1 VSFIGE
7 PPFAG
12 APGTRANKAEISA
25 MSTSMQSGFNYD
37 YLGSDTKAIQ
47 RSVSNHLVYTIG
59 KDPLTA
65 TEHDWMMAFSHV
77 VRDRLIERWM
87 ETQRSYY
94 RHDAKRVYY
103 LSMEFLIGR
112 SLVNSLLNMDIFD
125 ACTEALHKLGIELER
140 LRNLEHDAALGNGGL
155 GRLAACFLDSMAS
168 LNIPG
173 YGYGIRFEY
182 GMFRQKIEDGQ
193 QIELPENWLV
203 HGNPWEF
210 PRPEVSYRVRF
221 GGRVMEYQDPSGRRH
236 FDWIEGDVVMA
247 QAYDT
252 PIPGY
257 HNDTVNNLR
266 LWSAKAYED
275 FDLNC
280 FNLGEYTE
288 AVVGKTL
295 SENISK
301 VLYPNDTSTMNKQ
314 LRLKQQYFF
323 VSASLK
329 DILRRF
335 FTDHDDLHELPE
347 RVAIQL
353 NDTHPAVAIPELM
366 RLLMDKHQL
375 EWQSAWDIT
384 TRVFSYTNHTL
395 LPEALETWPVQDFE
409 QLLPRHLQLIY
420 EINRRFLLMVGHL
433 HPGDMEILRRLSIVD
448 EGGERRVRMAHL
460 AIVGSHKVN
469 GVSALHSE
477 LLRKHTFKDFNR
489 FYPDKI
495 VNVTNGITPR
505 RWLYLANPPLSRL
518 ITEAIGPEWVRDLTQ
533 LKALEPLAGDSQFR
547 SRFAAIKRQ
556 NKRLLAGQVHYYLNQ
571 VIEPD
576 TLFDVQVKRIHE
588 YKRQL
593 LNVLR
598 AIALYNRMIDRDSP
612 VEIVPRTI
620 LFGGKAAPGYT
631 MAKLIIRLI
640 NDVADV
646 IDNDPA
652 VSDRLKII
660 FIPNYDVTTASDII
674 PAAELSQQISTAGM
688 EASGTG
694 NMKLALNGALTMG
707 TLDGANVE
715 MCQQVGEENIFIFGH
730 TTEEISRLNAQGYNP
745 RSYYET
751 NACLKRVIDMIA
763 NGYFSPEEP
772 ERYRLI
778 TDNLLSSDHFKVL
791 ADFQSYMDISD
802 QADQDYLDQE
812 TWNRM
817 AVLNTA
823 RMSYFSSDRTI
834 SEYAK
839 KIWQVSSIHPNPKAG
854 Q

>member
-1 VSFIGE
+1 MSSDVKH
-7 PPFAG
+7 
-12 APGTRANKAEISA
+12 RAFK
-25 MSTSMQSGFNYD
+25 YD
-37 YLGSDTKAIQ
+37 YLGSDSKAIQ

-59 KDPLTA
+59 KDPFTA
-65 TEHDWMMAFSHV
+65 TDHDWMMAFSHV

-94 RHDAKRVYY
+94 KHDAKRVYY

-112 SLVNSLLNMDIFD
+112 SLINSLLNMDIYD
-125 ACTEALHKLGIELER
+125 ACGKALHKLGIELER
-140 LRNLEHDAALGNGGL
+140 LRSLEHDAALGNGGL

-182 GMFRQKIEDGQ
+182 GMFRQQIENGNQ
-193 QIELPENWLV
+193 VELPENWLV
-203 HGNPWEF
+203 HDNPWEF
-210 PRPEVSYRVRF
+210 PRPEVSYRIRY
-221 GGRVMEYQDPSGRRH
+221 GGRVMEYQDSSGRRH
-236 FDWIEGDVVMA
+236 FDWIDGDIVIA

-266 LWSAKAYED
+266 LWSAKAHEA
-275 FDLNC
+275 FDLNQ
-280 FNLGEYTE
+280 FNQGEYTE

-301 VLYPNDTSTMNKQ
+301 VLYPNDSSTMNKL

-335 FTDHDDLHELPE
+335 FTDHDDLYELPE
-347 RVAIQL
+347 KVAIQL
-353 NDTHPAVAIPELM
+353 NDTHPAIAIPEMM

-375 EWQSAWDIT
+375 EWQPAWEIT

-395 LPEALETWPVQDFE
+395 LPEALETWPVKTFE
-409 QLLPRHLQLIY
+409 ALLPRHLQLIL
-420 EINRRFLLMVGHL
+420 EINRRFLLMLGHR
-433 HPGDMEILRRLSIVD
+433 HPGDMDILRRLSIID
-448 EGGERRVRMAHL
+448 EGGERRIRMAHL
-460 AIVGSHKVN
+460 AIIGSHKVN

-477 LLRKHTFKDFNR
+477 LLRNATFKEFDQF
-489 FYPDKI
+489 FPGKI
-495 VNVTNGITPR
+495 INITNGITPR
-505 RWLYLANPPLSRL
+505 RWLYLSNRRLSSL
-518 ITEAIGPEWVRDLTQ
+518 ISEAIGPKWVKDLSKIQQ
-533 LKALEPLAGDSQFR
+533 LEAFADDSGFQEK
-547 SRFAAIKRQ
+547 FAAIKLA
-556 NKRLLAGQVHYYLNQ
+556 NKKHISQLINYFLDKEVDPH
-571 VIEPD
+571 

-593 LNVLR
+593 LNLFR
-598 AIALYNRMIDRDSP
+598 AIELYNRLVDDPGSDC
-612 VEIVPRTI
+612 VPRTI
-620 LFGGKAAPGYT
+620 LFGGKAAPGYS

-660 FIPNYDVTTASDII
+660 FIPNYDVTTATDII

-707 TLDGANVE
+707 TMDGANVE
-715 MCQQVGEENIFIFGH
+715 MREQLGDENIFIFGLQ
-730 TTEEISRLNAQGYNP
+730 TDDIARLNQQGYQP
-745 RSYYET
+745 RQYYET
-751 NACLKRVIDMIA
+751 NPSLRRIIDMIA
-763 NGYFSPEEP
+763 NGFFSPEEP
-772 ERYRLI
+772 SRYRMI
-778 TDNLLSSDHFKVL
+778 TDSLLNVDHFKVL
-791 ADFQSYMDISD
+791 ADFEAYMGTSD
-802 QADQDYLDQE
+802 RADGIYQQPDV
-812 TWNRM
+812 WNRM
-817 AVLNTA
+817 AILNTA
-823 RMSYFSSDRTI
+823 RMGYFSSDRTI
-834 SEYAK
+834 SEYAA
-839 KIWQVSSIHPNPKAG
+839 KIWQVSPVTR
-854 Q
+854 

>member
-1 VSFIGE
+1 
-7 PPFAG
+7 
-12 APGTRANKAEISA
+12 
-25 MSTSMQSGFNYD
+25 MSNPQQNGFKYD
-37 YLGSDTKAIQ
+37 YLGSDTKAIH

-65 TEHDWMMAFSHV
+65 TDHDWMMAFSHV

-94 RHDAKRVYY
+94 KHDAKRIYY

-112 SLVNSLLNMDIFD
+112 SLVNSLLNMEIFD

-155 GRLAACFLDSMAS
+155 GRLAACFLDSMAT

-182 GMFRQKIEDGQ
+182 GMFRQKIENGQ
-193 QIELPENWLV
+193 QVEMPENWLT

-221 GGRVMEYQDPSGRRH
+221 GGRVMEYQDPTGRRH

-252 PIPGY
+252 PIPGF

-275 FDLNC
+275 FDLSC

-288 AVVGKTL
+288 AVVSKTL

-323 VSASLK
+323 VCASLK

-375 EWQSAWDIT
+375 EWQPAWEIT
-384 TRVFSYTNHTL
+384 TRVFCYTNHTL
-395 LPEALETWPVQDFE
+395 LPEALETWPVSIFE

-433 HPGDMEILRRLSIVD
+433 NPGDMDLLHRLSIID
-448 EGGERRVRMAHL
+448 DGGERRIRMAHL
-460 AIVGSHKVN
+460 AIVGSHRVN

-477 LLRKHTFKDFNR
+477 LLRKATFKDFDR
-489 FYPDKI
+489 FYPNKI

-505 RWLYLANPPLSRL
+505 RWLYQANTGLSNL
-518 ITEAIGPEWVRDLTQ
+518 ICEAIGPEWISDLKQ
-533 LKALEPLAGDSQFR
+533 LKALEPLAEDSQFR
-547 SRFAAIKRQ
+547 CRFASAKYDNKIKLVQQIR
-556 NKRLLAGQVHYYLNQ
+556 YYLNQ
-571 VIEPD
+571 EIDAD

-588 YKRQL
+588 YKRQI
-593 LNVLR
+593 LNLLR
-598 AIALYNRMIDRDSP
+598 AIALYNRLTEESCAE
-612 VEIVPRTI
+612 EIVPRTLI
-620 LFGGKAAPGYT
+620 FGGKAAPGYT
-631 MAKLIIRLI
+631 MAKLIIRLV

-652 VSDRLKII
+652 VSDQLKIV

-707 TLDGANVE
+707 TMDGANVE
-715 MCQQVGEENIFIFGH
+715 MREHVGSENIFIFGN
-730 TTEEISRLNAQGYNP
+730 TTKDLRQLEAKGYNP
-745 RSYYET
+745 RSYYES

-772 ERYRLI
+772 NRYRAI
-778 TDNLLSSDHFKVL
+778 TDSLLNSDHFKVL
-791 ADFQSYMDISD
+791 ADFQAYLDISD
-802 QADQDYLDQE
+802 RADAAYQNPE

-817 AVLNTA
+817 AILNTA
-823 RMSYFSSDRTI
+823 RMGYFSSDRTI
-834 SEYAK
+834 LEYAK
-839 KIWQVSSIHPNPKAG
+839 KIWNLEPIPRP
-854 Q
+854 

>member
-1 VSFIGE
+1 MSSDI
-7 PPFAG
+7 
-12 APGTRANKAEISA
+12 KHSA
-25 MSTSMQSGFNYD
+25 FEYD
-37 YLGSDTKAIQ
+37 YLGSDSKAIQ

-59 KDPLTA
+59 KDPFTA

-94 RHDAKRVYY
+94 KHDAKRVYY

-112 SLVNSLLNMDIFD
+112 SLINSLLNMDIHD
-125 ACTEALHKLGIELER
+125 ACGKALKKLGIELER
-140 LRNLEHDAALGNGGL
+140 LRSLEHDAALGNGGL

-182 GMFRQKIEDGQ
+182 GMFRQQIENGNQ
-193 QIELPENWLV
+193 VELPENWLV
-203 HGNPWEF
+203 HDNPWEF
-210 PRPEVSYRVRF
+210 PRPEVSYRIRY
-221 GGRVMEYQDPSGRRH
+221 GGRVMEYQDRSGRRH
-236 FDWIEGDVVMA
+236 FDWIDGDIVIA

-266 LWSAKAYED
+266 LWSAKAHEA
-275 FDLNC
+275 FDLNQ
-280 FNLGEYTE
+280 FNQGEYTE

-301 VLYPNDTSTMNKQ
+301 VLYPNDSSTMNKL

-335 FTDHDDLHELPE
+335 FTDHDDLYELPDK
-347 RVAIQL
+347 VAIQL
-353 NDTHPAVAIPELM
+353 NDTHPAIAIPEMM

-375 EWQSAWDIT
+375 EWQPAWEIT

-395 LPEALETWPVQDFE
+395 LPEALESWPVKSFE
-409 QLLPRHLQLIY
+409 SLLPRHLQLIL
-420 EINRRFLLMVGHL
+420 EINRRFLLMLGHR
-433 HPGDMEILRRLSIVD
+433 HPGDMDILRRLSIID
-448 EGGERRVRMAHL
+448 ESGERRIRMAHL
-460 AIVGSHKVN
+460 AIIGSHKVN

-477 LLRKHTFKDFNR
+477 LLRNATFKEFNQ
-489 FYPDKI
+489 FYPGKI
-495 VNVTNGITPR
+495 INITNGITPR
-505 RWLYLANPPLSRL
+505 RWLYLSNRKLSSL
-518 ITEAIGPEWVRDLTQ
+518 ISDAIGPEWVKDLSKIQQ
-533 LKALEPLAGDSQFR
+533 LEAFAGDSSFQEK
-547 SRFAAIKRQ
+547 FAAIKLA
-556 NKRLLAGQVHYYLNQ
+556 NKKHISKLINYFLDKQVDAH
-571 VIEPD
+571 

-593 LNVLR
+593 LNLFR
-598 AIALYNRMIDRDSP
+598 AIELYNRLVDDP
-612 VEIVPRTI
+612 GCACVPRTI

-652 VSDRLKII
+652 VSDRLKMI
-660 FIPNYDVTTASDII
+660 FIPNYDVSTATDII

-707 TLDGANVE
+707 TMDGANVE
-715 MCQQVGEENIFIFGH
+715 MREQLGDENIFIFGLQ
-730 TTEEISRLNAQGYNP
+730 TDDIARLNQQGYQP
-745 RSYYET
+745 RQYYESNT
-751 NACLKRVIDMIA
+751 RLRRIIDMIA
-763 NGYFSPEEP
+763 NGFFSPEEP
-772 ERYRLI
+772 TRYRMI
-778 TDNLLSSDHFKVL
+778 TDSLLNVDHFKVL
-791 ADFQSYMDISD
+791 ADFDAYMGISD
-802 QADQDYLDQE
+802 KADLIYRQPDV
-812 TWNRM
+812 WNRM
-817 AVLNTA
+817 AILNTA
-823 RMSYFSSDRTI
+823 RMGYFSSDRTI

-839 KIWQVSSIHPNPKAG
+839 KIWQVSPVSR
-854 Q
+854 

>member
-1 VSFIGE
+1 
-7 PPFAG
+7 
-12 APGTRANKAEISA
+12 
-25 MSTSMQSGFNYD
+25 MSNSQQNGFKYD

-65 TEHDWMMAFSHV
+65 TDHDWMMAFTHV

-94 RHDAKRVYY
+94 KHDAKRVYY

-112 SLVNSLLNMDIFD
+112 SLVNSLLNMEIFD

-155 GRLAACFLDSMAS
+155 GRLAACFLDSMAT

-173 YGYGIRFEY
+173 TGYGIRFEY
-182 GMFRQKIEDGQ
+182 GMFRQKIENGQ
-193 QIELPENWLV
+193 QVELPENWLIQ
-203 HGNPWEF
+203 GNPWEF

-221 GGRVMEYQDPSGRRH
+221 GGRVLEYQDPGGRRH
-236 FDWIEGDVVMA
+236 FDWIEGDAVMA

-252 PIPGY
+252 PIPGF

-275 FDLNC
+275 FDLTC

-288 AVVGKTL
+288 AVVGKTH
-295 SENISK
+295 SENITK
-301 VLYPNDTSTMNKQ
+301 VLYPNDTSTMNKL

-323 VSASLK
+323 VCASLK

-335 FTDHDDLHELPE
+335 FTDHDDLHELPK

-353 NDTHPAVAIPELM
+353 NDTHPAIAIPELM

-375 EWQSAWDIT
+375 EWQPAWEIT
-384 TRVFSYTNHTL
+384 TQVFSYTNHTL
-395 LPEALETWPVQDFE
+395 LPEALETWPLHIFE

-420 EINRRFLLMVGHL
+420 EINRRLLLMVGHL
-433 HPGDMEILRRLSIVD
+433 NPGDMDLLRRISIID
-448 EGGERRVRMAHL
+448 DSGEPRIRMAHL
-460 AIVGSHKVN
+460 AIIGSHRVN

-477 LLRKHTFKDFNR
+477 LLRTVTFKDFDR
-489 FYPDKI
+489 FYPNKI
-495 VNVTNGITPR
+495 TNVTNGITPR
-505 RWLYLANPPLSRL
+505 RWLYQANPRLSGL
-518 ITEAIGPEWVRDLTQ
+518 LCEAIGPEWVRDLKQ
-533 LKALEPLAGDSQFR
+533 IKALEALAEDSQFR
-547 SRFAAIKRQ
+547 ARFAAVKQ
-556 NKRLLAGQVHYYLNQ
+556 ENKIQLTEKVRYYLNQ
-571 VIEPD
+571 EIDPN

-598 AIALYNRMIDRDSP
+598 AIALYNRLTEKTCKED
-612 VEIVPRTI
+612 IVPRTL

-640 NDVADV
+640 NDVADI
-646 IDNDPA
+646 IDNDPG
-652 VSDRLKII
+652 VSDRLKIL

-707 TLDGANVE
+707 TMDGANVE
-715 MCQQVGEENIFIFGH
+715 IREHVGVENIFIFGNS
-730 TTEEISRLNAQGYNP
+730 TEDVRRLDAQGYNP
-745 RSYYET
+745 RSYYES
-751 NACLKRVIDMIA
+751 NACLKRVVDMIA

-772 ERYRLI
+772 QRYRVI
-778 TDNLLSSDHFKVL
+778 TDNLLNSDHFKVM
-791 ADFQSYMDISD
+791 ADFQSYLDISD
-802 QADQDYLDQE
+802 RADSLYQNPDE
-812 TWNRM
+812 WNRM
-817 AVLNTA
+817 AILNTA

-834 SEYAK
+834 EEYAK
-839 KIWQVSSIHPNPKAG
+839 KIWQVEPIPSSY
-854 Q
+854 

>member
-1 VSFIGE
+1 
-7 PPFAG
+7 
-12 APGTRANKAEISA
+12 
-25 MSTSMQSGFNYD
+25 MSTPQQSGFNYE

-65 TEHDWMMAFSHV
+65 TDHDWMMAFSHV

-87 ETQRSYY
+87 ETQRNYY

-112 SLVNSLLNMDIFD
+112 SLVNSLLNMDIYD
-125 ACTEALHKLGIELER
+125 ACSEALYKLGIELER

-193 QIELPENWLV
+193 QVELPENWLV

-236 FDWIEGDVVMA
+236 FDWIEGDVVLA

-288 AVVGKTL
+288 AVVSKTL

-375 EWQSAWDIT
+375 EWQAAWEIT
-384 TRVFSYTNHTL
+384 TKVFSYTNHTL
-395 LPEALETWPVQDFE
+395 LPEALETWPVQIFE

-433 HPGDMEILRRLSIVD
+433 HPGDMEILRRLSIID
-448 EGGERRVRMAHL
+448 DSGERRIRMAHL
-460 AIVGSHKVN
+460 AIVGCHRVN
-469 GVSALHSE
+469 GVSAMHSE

-505 RWLYLANPPLSRL
+505 RWLYLANPALSEL
-518 ITEAIGPEWVRDLTQ
+518 ITEAIGPDWVRDLKH
-533 LKALEPLAGDSQFR
+533 LEALEPLAEDIQFR
-547 SRFAAIKRQ
+547 SRFAAVKRQ
-556 NKRLLAGQVHYYLNQ
+556 NKTQLADRVRYYLNQ
-571 VIEPD
+571 TIEPD

-593 LNVLR
+593 LNVMR
-598 AIALYNRMIDRDSP
+598 AIALYNRMIDQDSP
-612 VEIVPRTI
+612 AETVPRTI

-631 MAKLIIRLI
+631 TAKLIIRLI

-646 IDNDPA
+646 IDNDPH
-652 VSDRLKII
+652 VSDRLKIV

-674 PAAELSQQISTAGM
+674 PAVELSQQISTAGM

-707 TLDGANVE
+707 TMDGANVE
-715 MCQQVGEENIFIFGH
+715 MRERVGVENIFIFGH
-730 TTEEISRLNAQGYNP
+730 TTDEISRLNSHGYNP
-745 RSYYET
+745 RSYYEA

-772 ERYRLI
+772 YRYRPI
-778 TDNLLSSDHFKVL
+778 TDNLLNSDHFKVL
-791 ADFQSYMDISD
+791 ADFQSYIDVSD
-802 QADQDYLDQE
+802 QADEVYLDQE

-817 AVLNTA
+817 AILNTA

-834 SEYAK
+834 SEYAE
-839 KIWQVSSIHPNPKAG
+839 KIWKVNAIPSAL
-854 Q
+854 

>member
-1 VSFIGE
+1 MSKV
-7 PPFAG
+7 
-12 APGTRANKAEISA
+12 KHSA
-25 MSTSMQSGFNYD
+25 FKYD
-37 YLGSDTKAIQ
+37 FLGSDPRDIQ

-59 KDPLTA
+59 KDPYTA

-87 ETQRSYY
+87 ETQRNYY
-94 RHDAKRVYY
+94 RHDPKRVYY

-112 SLVNSLLNMDIFD
+112 SLINSLLNMDIHD
-125 ACTEALHKLGIELER
+125 ACTEALHKLGIELES

-182 GMFRQKIEDGQ
+182 GMFRQKIENGR
-193 QIELPENWLV
+193 QIELPENWLL
-203 HGNPWEF
+203 HDNPWEF

-221 GGRVMEYQDPSGRRH
+221 GGRVMEYQDAQGRRH
-236 FDWIEGDVVMA
+236 FDWIEGDVVLA

-252 PIPGY
+252 PIPGFQ
-257 HNDTVNNLR
+257 NDTVNNLR

-275 FDLNC
+275 FDLNR

-301 VLYPNDTSTMNKQ
+301 VLYPNDSSTMNKL

-323 VSASLK
+323 VCASLK

-335 FTDHDDLHELPE
+335 FTDHESLSELPDK
-347 RVAIQL
+347 VAIQL
-353 NDTHPAVAIPELM
+353 NDTHPAIAIPEMM
-366 RLLMDKHQL
+366 RLLMDKHHL
-375 EWQSAWDIT
+375 EWQPAWEIT

-395 LPEALETWPVQDFE
+395 LPEALETWPVDIFE
-409 QLLPRHLQLIY
+409 QMLPRHLQLIM
-420 EINRRFLLMVGHL
+420 EINRRFLLMLGHL
-433 HPGDMEILRRLSIVD
+433 HPGDIDILRRLSIID
-448 EGGERRVRMAHL
+448 ESNGRRIRMAHL
-460 AIVGSHKVN
+460 AIIGSHKVN

-477 LLRKHTFKDFNR
+477 LLRESTFKEFNS
-489 FYPDKI
+489 FFPGKI
-495 VNVTNGITPR
+495 INVTNGITPR
-505 RWLYLANPPLSRL
+505 RWLYQSNRGLSNL
-518 ITEAIGPEWVRDLTQ
+518 ISEAIGRDWIRDLSQ
-533 LKALEPLAGDSQFR
+533 IKQLEPFAQESSFQERFYAVKQANKERLAKL
-547 SRFAAIKRQ
+547 IY
-556 NKRLLAGQVHYYLNQ
+556 YYLESKVDPN
-571 VIEPD
+571 

-593 LNVLR
+593 LNLFR
-598 AIALYNRMIDRDSP
+598 AIALYNRQVDDANSP
-612 VEIVPRTI
+612 CVPRTI
-620 LFGGKAAPGYT
+620 LFGGKAAPGYS
-631 MAKLIIRLI
+631 MAKMIIRLI

-707 TLDGANVE
+707 TMDGANVE
-715 MCQQVGEENIFIFGH
+715 MHQNIGAENIFIFGN
-730 TTEEISRLNAQGYNP
+730 TTEENAKLDTQGYQP
-745 RSYYET
+745 RRYYESDPV
-751 NACLKRVIDMIA
+751 LKRVIDMIA
-763 NGYFSPEEP
+763 NGFFSPEEP
-772 ERYRLI
+772 ARYRPI
-778 TDNLLSSDHFKVL
+778 TDSLLNSDHFKVL
-791 ADFQSYMDISD
+791 TDFHSYMAISD
-802 QADQDYLDQE
+802 EADQVYRDNAE
-812 TWNRM
+812 WTKRSI
-817 AVLNTA
+817 LNTA
-823 RMSYFSSDRTI
+823 RMGYFSSDRTI
-834 SEYAK
+834 REYAEK
-839 KIWQVSSIHPNPKAG
+839 VWHLKPIR
-854 Q
+854 

>member
-1 VSFIGE
+1 MKQE
-7 PPFAG
+7 QQ
-12 APGTRANKAEISA
+12 SA
-25 MSTSMQSGFNYD
+25 FKYD
-37 YLGSDTKAIQ
+37 YLESDPKAIQ

-65 TEHDWMMAFSHV
+65 TDHDWMMAFSHV

-94 RHDAKRVYY
+94 IHDTKRVYY

-112 SLVNSLLNMDIFD
+112 TLLNSLLNMDIHN
-125 ACTEALHKLGIELER
+125 ACSEALNKLGIELEQ
-140 LRNLEHDAALGNGGL
+140 LRMLEHDAALGNGGL

-193 QIELPENWLV
+193 QVELPENWLTQ
-203 HGNPWEF
+203 GNPWEF
-210 PRPEVSYRVRF
+210 PRPEVSYRIRF
-221 GGRVMEYQDPSGRRH
+221 GGRVMEYQDQTGRRH
-236 FDWIEGDVVMA
+236 FDWIEGDVVRA

-252 PIPGY
+252 PIPGF
-257 HNDTVNNLR
+257 HNDSVNNLR

-275 FDLNC
+275 FDLNR
-280 FNLGEYTE
+280 FNLGEYTD
-288 AVVGKTL
+288 AVVGKTH

-301 VLYPNDTSTMNKQ
+301 VLYPNDTSTMNKL

-323 VSASLK
+323 VCASLK

-335 FTDHDDLHELPE
+335 FIDHDDLSELPDK
-347 RVAIQL
+347 VAIQL

-375 EWQSAWDIT
+375 EWQPAWEIT

-395 LPEALETWPVQDFE
+395 LPEALETWPVQIFE

-420 EINRRFLLMVGHL
+420 EINRRFLLMLGHL
-433 HPGDMEILRRLSIVD
+433 NPGDMDLLRRLSIVD
-448 EGGERRVRMAHL
+448 DSGERRIRMAHL
-460 AIVGSHKVN
+460 AIVGSHRVN
-469 GVSALHSE
+469 GVSALHSK
-477 LLRKHTFKDFNR
+477 LLQEKTFKDFHRYFPN
-489 FYPDKI
+489 KI

-505 RWLYLANPPLSRL
+505 RWLYLSNRRLANL
-518 ITEAIGPEWVRDLTQ
+518 ITEAIGPDWVQDLDQ
-533 LKALEPLAGDSQFR
+533 LKNLEPLAEDSAFR
-547 SRFAAIKRQ
+547 EKFAQIKRQ
-556 NKRLLAGQVHYYLNQ
+556 NKEHLADKVGYYLERE
-571 VIEPD
+571 IDPAS
-576 TLFDVQVKRIHE
+576 LFDVQVKRIHE

-593 LNVLR
+593 LNLMR
-598 AIALYNRMIDRDSP
+598 AIDIYNRLTDNR
-612 VEIVPRTI
+612 EQNFVPRTI
-620 LFGGKAAPGYT
+620 IFGGKAAPGYS

-652 VSDRLKII
+652 VSDRLKIL

-707 TLDGANVE
+707 TMDGANVE
-715 MCQQVGEENIFIFGH
+715 MREHIGVDNIFIFGL
-730 TTEEISRLNAQGYNP
+730 TTGDIERLNGSGYHP
-745 RSYYET
+745 RRLYET
-751 NACLKRVIDMIA
+751 NDTLRRVIDMIA

-772 ERYRLI
+772 DRYRAI
-778 TDNLLSSDHFKVL
+778 TDSLLNVDHFKIL
-791 ADFQSYMDISD
+791 ADFQAYLDISD
-802 QADQDYLDQE
+802 QADQIYLDPE
-812 TWNRM
+812 RWNRM

-823 RMSYFSSDRTI
+823 RMGYFSSDRTI
-834 SEYAK
+834 QEYAQK
-839 KIWQVSSIHPNPKAG
+839 VWDVKPVPK
-854 Q
+854 

>member
-1 VSFIGE
+1 
-7 PPFAG
+7 
-12 APGTRANKAEISA
+12 
-25 MSTSMQSGFNYD
+25 MSNPQQNGFKYD
-37 YLGSDTKAIQ
+37 YLGSDTKAIH

-65 TEHDWMMAFSHV
+65 TDHDWMMAFSHV

-94 RHDAKRVYY
+94 KHDAKRIYY

-112 SLVNSLLNMDIFD
+112 SLVNSLLNMEIYD
-125 ACTEALHKLGIELER
+125 ACTKALHKLGIELER
-140 LRNLEHDAALGNGGL
+140 LRSLEHDAALGNGGL
-155 GRLAACFLDSMAS
+155 GRLAACFLDSMAT

-182 GMFRQKIEDGQ
+182 GMFRQRIENGQ
-193 QIELPENWLV
+193 QVELPENWLV

-252 PIPGY
+252 PIPGF

-266 LWSAKAYED
+266 LWSAKSYED
-275 FDLNC
+275 FDLSC
-280 FNLGEYTE
+280 FNMGEYTE

-295 SENISK
+295 SENITK

-323 VSASLK
+323 VCASLK

-347 RVAIQL
+347 RVSIQL

-375 EWQSAWDIT
+375 EWQPAWEIT

-395 LPEALETWPVQDFE
+395 LPEALETWPVNIFE

-420 EINRRFLLMVGHL
+420 EINRRFLLMLGHL
-433 HPGDMEILRRLSIVD
+433 NPGDMDILRRLSIID
-448 EGGERRVRMAHL
+448 DGGERRIRMAHL
-460 AIVGSHKVN
+460 AIVGSHRVN

-477 LLRKHTFKDFNR
+477 LLRKVTFRDFDR

-505 RWLYLANPPLSRL
+505 RWLYQANTGLSSL
-518 ITEAIGPEWVRDLTQ
+518 ICEAIGPEWVRNLKH
-533 LKALEPLAGDSQFR
+533 LKALEPLAEDSQFR
-547 SRFAAIKRQ
+547 ARFASIKRE
-556 NKRLLAGQVHYYLNQ
+556 NKIRLARQVRYYLNQ
-571 VIEPD
+571 EIDPD

-593 LNVLR
+593 LNLLR
-598 AIALYNRMIDRDSP
+598 AIALYNRLTEEQCSE
-612 VEIVPRTI
+612 EIVPRTL
-620 LFGGKAAPGYT
+620 LFGGKAAPGYV

-652 VSDRLKII
+652 ISDRLKIV

-707 TLDGANVE
+707 TMDGANVE
-715 MCQQVGEENIFIFGH
+715 IREHVGSENIFIFGS
-730 TTEEISRLNAQGYNP
+730 TTEDLRRFDAKGYNP
-745 RSYYET
+745 RSFYES
-751 NACLKRVIDMIA
+751 NSCLKRVIDMIA

-772 ERYRLI
+772 KRYQSI
-778 TDNLLSSDHFKVL
+778 TDSLLRSDHFKVL
-791 ADFQSYMDISD
+791 ADFQSYLDVSD
-802 QADQDYLDQE
+802 RADTAYQNPDE
-812 TWNRM
+812 WNRM
-817 AVLNTA
+817 AILNTA
-823 RMSYFSSDRTI
+823 RMGYFSSDRTI
-834 SEYAK
+834 SEYAE
-839 KIWQVSSIHPNPKAG
+839 KIWNVTPIPR
-854 Q
+854 

>member
-1 VSFIGE
+1 
-7 PPFAG
+7 
-12 APGTRANKAEISA
+12 
-25 MSTSMQSGFNYD
+25 MSTDPQSAFKYD

-94 RHDAKRVYY
+94 KHDAKRVYY

-112 SLVNSLLNMDIFD
+112 SLVNSLLNMDIYD

-140 LRNLEHDAALGNGGL
+140 LRSLEHDAALGNGGL
-155 GRLAACFLDSMAS
+155 GRLAACFLDSMAT

-193 QIELPENWLV
+193 QVELPENWLA

-210 PRPEVSYRVRF
+210 PRPEVSYRIRF
-221 GGRVMEYQDPSGRRH
+221 GGRVMEYQDQTGRRH

-252 PIPGY
+252 PIPGF

-288 AVVGKTL
+288 AVVGKTH

-301 VLYPNDTSTMNKQ
+301 VLYPNDTSTMNKL

-335 FTDHDDLHELPE
+335 FIDHDDLRELPE
-347 RVAIQL
+347 KVAIQL
-353 NDTHPAVAIPELM
+353 NDTHPAIAIPELM
-366 RLLMDKHQL
+366 RLLMDKHHL
-375 EWQSAWDIT
+375 EWQPAWDIT

-395 LPEALETWPVQDFE
+395 LPEALETWPVHILE

-420 EINRRFLLMVGHL
+420 EINRRFLLMLGHL
-433 HPGDMEILRRLSIVD
+433 NPGDMDLLHRLSIID
-448 EGGERRVRMAHL
+448 DGGERRIRMAHL
-460 AIVGSHKVN
+460 AIVGSHRVN

-477 LLRKHTFKDFNR
+477 LLRKYTFKDFNR
-489 FYPDKI
+489 YYPNKI

-505 RWLYLANPPLSRL
+505 RWLYLSNKGLSKL
-518 ITEAIGPEWVRDLTQ
+518 ICDAIGSDWIKDLDQ
-533 LKALEPLAGDSQFR
+533 LKQLEPLADDALFR
-547 SRFAAIKRQ
+547 ERFAAIKLA
-556 NKRLLAGQVHYYLNQ
+556 NKKKLATQINYYLKRE
-571 VIEPD
+571 IDPH

-593 LNVLR
+593 LNLLR
-598 AIALYNRMIDRDSP
+598 TIALYNRLTDTDAKKF
-612 VEIVPRTI
+612 VPRTI
-620 LFGGKAAPGYT
+620 IFGGKAAPGYAL
-631 MAKLIIRLI
+631 AKQIIRLI

-707 TLDGANVE
+707 TMDGANVE
-715 MCQQVGEENIFIFGH
+715 MQQHIGSDNIFIFGH
-730 TTEEISRLNAQGYNP
+730 TTKDIERLNTQGYNP
-745 RSYYET
+745 RNHYET
-751 NACLKRVIDMIA
+751 NACLRRVIDMIA

-772 ERYRLI
+772 DRYRTI
-778 TDNLLSSDHFKVL
+778 TDNLLNADHFKVL
-791 ADFQSYMDISD
+791 ADFQSYLDISD
-802 QADQDYLDQE
+802 QADKAYRTPDE
-812 TWNRM
+812 WNRM

-823 RMSYFSSDRTI
+823 RMGYFSSDRTI
-834 SEYAK
+834 QEYAQK
-839 KIWQVSSIHPNPKAG
+839 VWNVAPVPR
-854 Q
+854 

>member
-1 VSFIGE
+1 MSRV
-7 PPFAG
+7 
-12 APGTRANKAEISA
+12 RHSA
-25 MSTSMQSGFNYD
+25 FKYD
-37 YLGSDTKAIQ
+37 FLGSDPKDIQ

-59 KDPLTA
+59 KDPYTA
-65 TEHDWMMAFSHV
+65 TDHDWMMAFAHV

-87 ETQRSYY
+87 ETQRNYY

-112 SLVNSLLNMDIFD
+112 SLVNSLLNMDIYD
-125 ACTEALHKLGIELER
+125 ACTEALHKLGIELES

-155 GRLAACFLDSMAS
+155 GRLAACFLDSMAT

-182 GMFRQKIEDGQ
+182 GMFRQKIENGCQ
-193 QIELPENWLV
+193 VELPENWLI
-203 HGNPWEF
+203 HDNPWEF

-221 GGRVMEYQDPSGRRH
+221 GGRVMEYQDSSGRRH
-236 FDWIEGDVVMA
+236 FDWIEGDVVIA

-252 PIPGY
+252 PIPGF

-275 FDLNC
+275 FDLNR

-301 VLYPNDTSTMNKQ
+301 VLYPNDSSTMNKL

-329 DILRRF
+329 DIMRRF
-335 FTDHDDLHELPE
+335 FTDHDSLSELPDKI
-347 RVAIQL
+347 AIQL
-353 NDTHPAVAIPELM
+353 NDTHPAIAIAEMM

-375 EWQSAWDIT
+375 EWQTAWEIT
-384 TRVFSYTNHTL
+384 TRIFSYTNHTL
-395 LPEALETWPVQDFE
+395 LPEALETWPVHIFE
-409 QLLPRHLQLIY
+409 QMLPRHLQLIM

-433 HPGDMEILRRLSIVD
+433 HPGDMDILRRLSIID
-448 EGGERRVRMAHL
+448 EANGRRIRMAHL

-477 LLRKHTFKDFNR
+477 LLRESTFKDFSD
-489 FYPDKI
+489 FFPGKI
-495 VNVTNGITPR
+495 INITNGITPR
-505 RWLYLANPPLSRL
+505 RWLYQSNRGLSRL
-518 ITEAIGPEWVRDLTQ
+518 ICDAIGSDWIGDLG
-533 LKALEPLAGDSQFR
+533 KISKLEPLADDSLFQE
-547 SRFAAIKRQ
+547 RFSTVKRENKQSLVQLIK
-556 NKRLLAGQVHYYLNQ
+556 YYLNIS
-571 VIEPD
+571 VDPD

-593 LNVLR
+593 LNLFR
-598 AIALYNRMIDRDSP
+598 AIALYNRMLDDPSAP
-612 VEIVPRTI
+612 CVPRTI
-620 LFGGKAAPGYT
+620 LIGGKAAPGYVI
-631 MAKLIIRLI
+631 AKLIIRLI
-640 NDVADV
+640 NDVSDV

-707 TLDGANVE
+707 TMDGANVE
-715 MCQQVGEENIFIFGH
+715 MQQRIGTDNIFIFGL
-730 TTEEISRLNAQGYNP
+730 TTEDIARLDQQGYQP
-745 RSYYET
+745 RRCYESDPV
-751 NACLKRVIDMIA
+751 LKRVIDMIA
-763 NGYFSPEEP
+763 NGFFSPEDP
-772 ERYRLI
+772 GRYRVL
-778 TDNLLSSDHFKVL
+778 TDNLLNNDHFKVL
-791 ADFQSYMDISD
+791 ADFNSYLAISD
-802 QADQDYLDQE
+802 QADQVYRDTAE
-812 TWNRM
+812 WNRR
-817 AVLNTA
+817 AILNTA
-823 RMSYFSSDRTI
+823 RMGYFSSDRTI
-834 SEYAK
+834 HEYAK
-839 KIWQVSSIHPNPKAG
+839 KVWDVKPIR
-854 Q
+854 

>member
-1 VSFIGE
+1 MSSDVKH
-7 PPFAG
+7 
-12 APGTRANKAEISA
+12 RAFK
-25 MSTSMQSGFNYD
+25 YD
-37 YLGSDTKAIQ
+37 YLGSDSKAIQ

-59 KDPLTA
+59 KDPFTA
-65 TEHDWMMAFSHV
+65 TDHDWMMAFSHV

-94 RHDAKRVYY
+94 KHDAKRVYY

-112 SLVNSLLNMDIFD
+112 SLINSLLNMDIYD
-125 ACTEALHKLGIELER
+125 ACGKALHKLGIELER
-140 LRNLEHDAALGNGGL
+140 LRSLEHDAALGNGGL

-182 GMFRQKIEDGQ
+182 GMFRQQIENGNQ
-193 QIELPENWLV
+193 VELPENWLV
-203 HGNPWEF
+203 HDNPWEF
-210 PRPEVSYRVRF
+210 PRPEVSYRIRY
-221 GGRVMEYQDPSGRRH
+221 GGRVMEYQDSSGRRH
-236 FDWIEGDVVMA
+236 FDWIDGDIVIA

-266 LWSAKAYED
+266 LWSAKAHEA
-275 FDLNC
+275 FDLNQ
-280 FNLGEYTE
+280 FNQGEYTE

-301 VLYPNDTSTMNKQ
+301 VLYPNDSSTMNKL

-335 FTDHDDLHELPE
+335 FTDHDDLYELPE
-347 RVAIQL
+347 KVAIQL
-353 NDTHPAVAIPELM
+353 NDTHPAIAIPEMM

-375 EWQSAWDIT
+375 EWQPAWEIT

-395 LPEALETWPVQDFE
+395 LPEALETWPVKTFE
-409 QLLPRHLQLIY
+409 ALLPRHLQLIL
-420 EINRRFLLMVGHL
+420 EINRRFLLMLGHR
-433 HPGDMEILRRLSIVD
+433 HPGDMDILRRLSIID
-448 EGGERRVRMAHL
+448 EGGERRIRMAHL
-460 AIVGSHKVN
+460 AIIGSHKVN

-477 LLRKHTFKDFNR
+477 LLRNATFKEFDQF
-489 FYPDKI
+489 FPGKI
-495 VNVTNGITPR
+495 INITNGITPR
-505 RWLYLANPPLSRL
+505 RWLYLSNRRLSSL
-518 ITEAIGPEWVRDLTQ
+518 ISEAIGPKWVKDLSKIQQ
-533 LKALEPLAGDSQFR
+533 LEAFANDSGFQEK
-547 SRFAAIKRQ
+547 FAAIKLA
-556 NKRLLAGQVHYYLNQ
+556 NKKHISQLINYFLDKEVDPH
-571 VIEPD
+571 

-593 LNVLR
+593 LNLFR
-598 AIALYNRMIDRDSP
+598 AIELYNRLVDDPGSDC
-612 VEIVPRTI
+612 VPRTI
-620 LFGGKAAPGYT
+620 LFGGKAAPGYS

-660 FIPNYDVTTASDII
+660 FIPNYDVTTATDII

-707 TLDGANVE
+707 TMDGANVE
-715 MCQQVGEENIFIFGH
+715 MREQLGDENIFIFGLQ
-730 TTEEISRLNAQGYNP
+730 TDDIARLNQQGYQP
-745 RSYYET
+745 RQYYET
-751 NACLKRVIDMIA
+751 NPSLRRIIDMIA
-763 NGYFSPEEP
+763 NGFFSPEEP
-772 ERYRLI
+772 SRYRMI
-778 TDNLLSSDHFKVL
+778 TDSLLNVDHFKVL
-791 ADFQSYMDISD
+791 ADFEAYMGTSD
-802 QADQDYLDQE
+802 RADGIYQQPDV
-812 TWNRM
+812 WNRM
-817 AVLNTA
+817 AILNTA
-823 RMSYFSSDRTI
+823 RMGYFSSDRTI
-834 SEYAK
+834 SEYAA
-839 KIWQVSSIHPNPKAG
+839 KIWQVSPVTR
-854 Q
+854 

>member
-1 VSFIGE
+1 MSSDVKH
-7 PPFAG
+7 
-12 APGTRANKAEISA
+12 RAFK
-25 MSTSMQSGFNYD
+25 YD
-37 YLGSDTKAIQ
+37 YLGSDSKAIQ

-59 KDPLTA
+59 KDPFTA
-65 TEHDWMMAFSHV
+65 TDHDWMMAFSHV

-94 RHDAKRVYY
+94 KHDAKRVYY

-112 SLVNSLLNMDIFD
+112 SLINSLLNMDIYD
-125 ACTEALHKLGIELER
+125 ACGKALHKLGIELER
-140 LRNLEHDAALGNGGL
+140 LRSLEHDAALGNGGL

-182 GMFRQKIEDGQ
+182 GMFRQQIENGNQ
-193 QIELPENWLV
+193 VELPENWLV
-203 HGNPWEF
+203 HDNPWEF
-210 PRPEVSYRVRF
+210 PRPEVSYRIRY
-221 GGRVMEYQDPSGRRH
+221 GGRVMEYQDSSGRRH
-236 FDWIEGDVVMA
+236 FDWIDGDIVIA

-266 LWSAKAYED
+266 LWSAKAHEA
-275 FDLNC
+275 FDLNQ
-280 FNLGEYTE
+280 FNQGEYTE

-301 VLYPNDTSTMNKQ
+301 VLYPNDSSTMNKL

-335 FTDHDDLHELPE
+335 FTDHDDLYELPE
-347 RVAIQL
+347 KVAIQL
-353 NDTHPAVAIPELM
+353 NDTHPAIAIPEMM

-375 EWQSAWDIT
+375 EWQPAWEIT

-395 LPEALETWPVQDFE
+395 LPEALETWPVKTFE
-409 QLLPRHLQLIY
+409 ALLPRHLQLIL
-420 EINRRFLLMVGHL
+420 EINRRFLLMLGHR
-433 HPGDMEILRRLSIVD
+433 HPGDMDILRRLSIID
-448 EGGERRVRMAHL
+448 EGGERRIRMAHL
-460 AIVGSHKVN
+460 AIIGSHKVN

-477 LLRKHTFKDFNR
+477 LLRNATFKEFDQF
-489 FYPDKI
+489 FPGKI
-495 VNVTNGITPR
+495 INITNGITPR
-505 RWLYLANPPLSRL
+505 RWLYLSNRRLSSL
-518 ITEAIGPEWVRDLTQ
+518 ISEAIGPKWVKDLSKIQQ
-533 LKALEPLAGDSQFR
+533 LEAFANDSGFQEK
-547 SRFAAIKRQ
+547 FAAIKLA
-556 NKRLLAGQVHYYLNQ
+556 NKKHISQLINYFLDKEVDPH
-571 VIEPD
+571 

-593 LNVLR
+593 LNLFR
-598 AIALYNRMIDRDSP
+598 AIELYNRLVDDPGSDC
-612 VEIVPRTI
+612 VPRTI
-620 LFGGKAAPGYT
+620 LFGGKAAPGYS

-660 FIPNYDVTTASDII
+660 FIPNYDVTTATDII

-707 TLDGANVE
+707 TMDGANVE
-715 MCQQVGEENIFIFGH
+715 MREQLGDENIFIFGLQ
-730 TTEEISRLNAQGYNP
+730 TDDIARLNQQGYQP
-745 RSYYET
+745 RQYYET
-751 NACLKRVIDMIA
+751 NPSLRRIIDMIA
-763 NGYFSPEEP
+763 NGFFSPEEP
-772 ERYRLI
+772 SRYRMI
-778 TDNLLSSDHFKVL
+778 TDSLLNVDHFKVL
-791 ADFQSYMDISD
+791 ADFDAYMGTSD
-802 QADQDYLDQE
+802 SADGIYQQPDV
-812 TWNRM
+812 WNRM
-817 AVLNTA
+817 AILNTA
-823 RMSYFSSDRTI
+823 RMGYFSSDRTI
-834 SEYAK
+834 SEYAA
-839 KIWQVSSIHPNPKAG
+839 KIWQVSPVTR
-854 Q
+854 

>member
-1 VSFIGE
+1 MSNDV
-7 PPFAG
+7 
-12 APGTRANKAEISA
+12 THSA
-25 MSTSMQSGFNYD
+25 FKYD
-37 YLGSDTKAIQ
+37 YLGSDSKAIQ
-47 RSVSNHLVYTIG
+47 RSVSNHLVYTFG
-59 KDPLTA
+59 KDPFTA

-94 RHDAKRVYY
+94 KHDAKRVYY

-112 SLVNSLLNMDIFD
+112 SLINSLLNMDIHN
-125 ACTEALHKLGIELER
+125 ACGKALKKLGIELER
-140 LRNLEHDAALGNGGL
+140 LRSLEHDAALGNGGL

-182 GMFRQKIEDGQ
+182 GMFRQQIDNGN

-203 HGNPWEF
+203 HDNPWEF
-210 PRPEVSYRVRF
+210 PRPEVSYRIRY
-221 GGRVMEYQDPSGRRH
+221 GGRVMEYQDSSGRRH
-236 FDWIEGDVVMA
+236 FDWIDGDIVIA

-266 LWSAKAYED
+266 LWSAKAHEA
-275 FDLNC
+275 FDLNQ
-280 FNLGEYTE
+280 FNQGEYTE

-301 VLYPNDTSTMNKQ
+301 VLYPNDSSTMNKL

-335 FTDHDDLHELPE
+335 FTDHDDLHELPDK
-347 RVAIQL
+347 VAIQL
-353 NDTHPAVAIPELM
+353 NDTHPAIAIPEMM

-375 EWQSAWDIT
+375 EWQPAWEIT

-395 LPEALETWPVQDFE
+395 LPEALETWPVKTFE
-409 QLLPRHLQLIY
+409 TLLPRHLQVIL
-420 EINRRFLLMVGHL
+420 EINRRFLLMLGHR
-433 HPGDMEILRRLSIVD
+433 HPGDMDILRRLSIID
-448 EGGERRVRMAHL
+448 ERGERRIRMAHL
-460 AIVGSHKVN
+460 AIIGSHKVN

-477 LLRKHTFKDFNR
+477 LLRNATFRDFDR
-489 FYPDKI
+489 FYPGKI
-495 VNVTNGITPR
+495 INITNGITPR
-505 RWLYLANPPLSRL
+505 RWLYLSNRRLSSL
-518 ITEAIGPEWVRDLTQ
+518 ISDAIGPEWVKDLSKIQQ
-533 LKALEPLAGDSQFR
+533 LEAFAEDHSFQEK
-547 SRFAAIKRQ
+547 FAAIKLA
-556 NKRLLAGQVHYYLNQ
+556 NKKHISKLINYFLEKQVDPH
-571 VIEPD
+571 

-593 LNVLR
+593 LNLFR
-598 AIALYNRMIDRDSP
+598 AIELYNRLVDDP
-612 VEIVPRTI
+612 GCACVPRTF
-620 LFGGKAAPGYT
+620 LFGGKAAPGYS

-660 FIPNYDVTTASDII
+660 FIPNYDVTTATDII

-707 TLDGANVE
+707 TMDGANVE
-715 MCQQVGEENIFIFGH
+715 MREQLGDENIFIFGLQ
-730 TTEEISRLNAQGYNP
+730 TDDIARLNQLGYQP
-745 RSYYET
+745 RQYYESDPR
-751 NACLKRVIDMIA
+751 LRRIIDMIA
-763 NGYFSPEEP
+763 NGFFSPEEP
-772 ERYRLI
+772 TRYRMI
-778 TDNLLSSDHFKVL
+778 TDSLLNVDHFKVL
-791 ADFQSYMDISD
+791 ADFDAYIGISD
-802 QADQDYLDQE
+802 QADTIYQQPD

-817 AVLNTA
+817 AILNTA
-823 RMSYFSSDRTI
+823 RMGYFSSDRTI
-834 SEYAK
+834 SEYAE
-839 KIWQVSSIHPNPKAG
+839 KIWQVSPVSR
-854 Q
+854 

>member
-1 VSFIGE
+1 MSSDI
-7 PPFAG
+7 
-12 APGTRANKAEISA
+12 KHSA
-25 MSTSMQSGFNYD
+25 FKYD
-37 YLGSDTKAIQ
+37 YLGSDSKAIQ

-59 KDPLTA
+59 KDPFTA
-65 TEHDWMMAFSHV
+65 TDHDWMMAFSHV

-94 RHDAKRVYY
+94 KHDAKRVYY

-112 SLVNSLLNMDIFD
+112 SLINSLLNMDIYD
-125 ACTEALHKLGIELER
+125 ACGKALKKLGIELER
-140 LRNLEHDAALGNGGL
+140 LRSLEHDAALGNGGL

-182 GMFRQKIEDGQ
+182 GMFRQQIENGN

-203 HGNPWEF
+203 HDNPWEF
-210 PRPEVSYRVRF
+210 PRPEVSYRIRY
-221 GGRVMEYQDPSGRRH
+221 GGRVMEYQDSSGRRH
-236 FDWIEGDVVMA
+236 FDWIDGDVVIA

-266 LWSAKAYED
+266 LWSAKAHEA
-275 FDLNC
+275 FDLNQ
-280 FNLGEYTE
+280 FNQGEYTE

-301 VLYPNDTSTMNKQ
+301 VLYPNDSSTMNKL

-335 FTDHDDLHELPE
+335 FADHDDLYELPE
-347 RVAIQL
+347 KVAIQL
-353 NDTHPAVAIPELM
+353 NDTHPAIAIPEMM

-375 EWQSAWDIT
+375 EWQPAWEIT

-395 LPEALETWPVQDFE
+395 LPEALETWPVKTFE
-409 QLLPRHLQLIY
+409 ALLPRHLQLIL
-420 EINRRFLLMVGHL
+420 EINRRFLLMLGHR
-433 HPGDMEILRRLSIVD
+433 HPGDMDILRRLSIID
-448 EGGERRVRMAHL
+448 EGGERRIRMAHL
-460 AIVGSHKVN
+460 AIIGSHKVN

-477 LLRKHTFKDFNR
+477 LLRNATFKEFNQ
-489 FYPDKI
+489 FFPGKI
-495 VNVTNGITPR
+495 INITNGITPR
-505 RWLYLANPPLSRL
+505 RWLYLSNRRLSSL
-518 ITEAIGPEWVRDLTQ
+518 ISDAIGPKWVKDLSKIQQ
-533 LKALEPLAGDSQFR
+533 LEDFAEDSSFQEKFATIKLA
-547 SRFAAIKRQ
+547 
-556 NKRLLAGQVHYYLNQ
+556 NKKHISSLINYFLDKQVDPH
-571 VIEPD
+571 

-593 LNVLR
+593 LNLFR
-598 AIALYNRMIDRDSP
+598 AIELYNRLVDEPGCDC
-612 VEIVPRTI
+612 VPRTI
-620 LFGGKAAPGYT
+620 LFGGKAAPGYS

-660 FIPNYDVTTASDII
+660 FIPNYDVTTATDII

-707 TLDGANVE
+707 TMDGANVE
-715 MCQQVGEENIFIFGH
+715 MREQLGDENIFIFGLK
-730 TTEEISRLNAQGYNP
+730 TDDIARLNQQGYQPRRYYESNSRL
-745 RSYYET
+745 R
-751 NACLKRVIDMIA
+751 RIVDMIA
-763 NGYFSPEEP
+763 NGFFSPEEP
-772 ERYRLI
+772 TRYRMI
-778 TDNLLSSDHFKVL
+778 TDSLLHVDHFKVL
-791 ADFQSYMDISD
+791 ADFDAYMAISD
-802 QADQDYLDQE
+802 KADVIYRQPDA
-812 TWNRM
+812 WNRM
-817 AVLNTA
+817 AILNTA
-823 RMSYFSSDRTI
+823 RMGYFSSDRTI

-839 KIWQVSSIHPNPKAG
+839 KIWQVSPVSR
-854 Q
+854 

>member
-1 VSFIGE
+1 MRNL
-7 PPFAG
+7 PQ
-12 APGTRANKAEISA
+12 N
-25 MSTSMQSGFNYD
+25 GFKYD

-65 TEHDWMMAFSHV
+65 TDHDWMMAFSHV

-94 RHDAKRVYY
+94 KHDAKRVYY

-112 SLVNSLLNMDIFD
+112 SLVNSLLNMEIFD
-125 ACTEALHKLGIELER
+125 ACTEALHKLGVELER

-155 GRLAACFLDSMAS
+155 GRLAACFLDSMAT

-173 YGYGIRFEY
+173 TGYGIRFEY
-182 GMFRQKIEDGQ
+182 GMFRQKLDNGQ
-193 QIELPENWLV
+193 QVELPENWLV
-203 HGNPWEF
+203 QGNPWEF

-221 GGRVMEYQDPSGRRH
+221 GGRVLEYQDPGGRRH

-252 PIPGY
+252 PIPGF

-275 FDLNC
+275 FDLAY

-288 AVVGKTL
+288 AVVGKTH
-295 SENISK
+295 SENITK

-323 VSASLK
+323 VCASLK

-353 NDTHPAVAIPELM
+353 NDTHPAIAIPELM

-375 EWQSAWDIT
+375 EWQPAWEIT

-395 LPEALETWPVQDFE
+395 LPEALETWPVHIFE

-433 HPGDMEILRRLSIVD
+433 NPGDMELLRRISIID
-448 EGGERRVRMAHL
+448 DSGESRIRMAHL
-460 AIVGSHKVN
+460 AIVGSHRVN

-477 LLRKHTFKDFNR
+477 LLRKVTFKDFDH

-505 RWLYLANPPLSRL
+505 RWLYQANTGLSSL
-518 ITEAIGPEWVRDLTQ
+518 ICEAIGPEWVRDLNH
-533 LKALEPLAGDSQFR
+533 LKALEALAEDSQFR
-547 SRFAAIKRQ
+547 ARFAAIKQ
-556 NKRLLAGQVHYYLNQ
+556 KNKIQLTQQVRYYLNQ
-571 VIEPD
+571 EIDPN

-593 LNVLR
+593 LNILR
-598 AIALYNRMIDRDSP
+598 AIALYNRLTEQSCKED
-612 VEIVPRTI
+612 VVHRTL
-620 LFGGKAAPGYT
+620 LFGGKAAPGYA
-631 MAKLIIRLI
+631 MAKLVIRLI

-652 VSDRLKII
+652 VSDRLKIL

-707 TLDGANVE
+707 TMDGANVE
-715 MCQQVGEENIFIFGH
+715 IHEHVGAENIFIFGN
-730 TTEEISRLNAQGYNP
+730 TTEDLRRLDAQGYNP
-745 RSYYET
+745 RNYYES
-751 NACLKRVIDMIA
+751 NACLKRVVDMIA

-772 ERYRLI
+772 ERYRII
-778 TDNLLSSDHFKVL
+778 TDNLLNSDHFKVM
-791 ADFQSYMDISD
+791 ADFQSYLDISD
-802 QADQDYLDQE
+802 RADSVYQNPDA
-812 TWNRM
+812 WNRM
-817 AVLNTA
+817 AILNTA
-823 RMSYFSSDRTI
+823 RMGYFSSDRTI
-834 SEYAK
+834 EEYAK
-839 KIWQVSSIHPNPKAG
+839 KIWHVAPIPSM
-854 Q
+854 

>member
-1 VSFIGE
+1 
-7 PPFAG
+7 
-12 APGTRANKAEISA
+12 
-25 MSTSMQSGFNYD
+25 MSNSQQSGFKYD

-65 TEHDWMMAFSHV
+65 TEHDWMMAFSYV

-87 ETQRSYY
+87 ETQRNYY

-182 GMFRQKIEDGQ
+182 GMFRQKIENGQ
-193 QIELPENWLV
+193 QVELPENWLV
-203 HGNPWEF
+203 QGNPWEF

-221 GGRVMEYQDPSGRRH
+221 GGRVMEYQDPTGRRH

-247 QAYDT
+247 QAFDT
-252 PIPGY
+252 PIPGFL
-257 HNDTVNNLR
+257 NDTVNNLR

-275 FDLNC
+275 FDLSY

-323 VSASLK
+323 VCASLK

-366 RLLMDKHQL
+366 RLLMDKHHL
-375 EWQSAWDIT
+375 EWQSAWEIT

-395 LPEALETWPVQDFE
+395 LPEALETWPAHDFE

-433 HPGDMEILRRLSIVD
+433 HPGDLDILHRLSIID
-448 EGGERRVRMAHL
+448 EGGERRIRMAHL
-460 AIVGSHKVN
+460 AIVGSHRVN

-477 LLRKHTFKDFNR
+477 LLRKVTFKEFDR
-489 FYPDKI
+489 FYPKKI

-505 RWLYLANPPLSRL
+505 RWLYQSNKDLSGL
-518 ITEAIGPEWVRDLTQ
+518 ICEAIGPDWVRDLNHIR
-533 LKALEPLAGDSQFR
+533 ALEPLAEDSQFR
-547 SRFAAIKRQ
+547 ERFAAIKLA
-556 NKRLLAGQVHYYLNQ
+556 NKVRLTQQVRYYLEQ
-571 VIEPD
+571 EIDPD

-593 LNVLR
+593 LNLLR
-598 AIALYNRMIDRDSP
+598 AIALYNRLTEEASTTDF
-612 VEIVPRTI
+612 VPRTL
-620 LFGGKAAPGYT
+620 LFGGKAAPGYAI
-631 MAKLIIRLI
+631 AKLTIRLI

-652 VSDRLKII
+652 VSDRLKIL

-707 TLDGANVE
+707 TMDGANVE
-715 MCQQVGEENIFIFGH
+715 IRDHVGAENIFIFGH
-730 TTEEISRLNAQGYNP
+730 TTEDLARLDASGYNP
-745 RSYYET
+745 RRYYQS
-751 NACLKRVIDMIA
+751 NRNLKRVIDMIA
-763 NGYFSPEEP
+763 NGFFSPEEP
-772 ERYRLI
+772 SRYRAI
-778 TDNLLSSDHFKVL
+778 TDNLLNSDHFKVL

-802 QADQDYLDQE
+802 HADTIYRQPDE
-812 TWNRM
+812 WNRM
-817 AVLNTA
+817 AILNTA
-823 RMSYFSSDRTI
+823 RMGYFSSDRTI
-834 SEYAK
+834 EEYAK
-839 KIWQVSSIHPNPKAG
+839 KIWHVAPIPRQ
-854 Q
+854 